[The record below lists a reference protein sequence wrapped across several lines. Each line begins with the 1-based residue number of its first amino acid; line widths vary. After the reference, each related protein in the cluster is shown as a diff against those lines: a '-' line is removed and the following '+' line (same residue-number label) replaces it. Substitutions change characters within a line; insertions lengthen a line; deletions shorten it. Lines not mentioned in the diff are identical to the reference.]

1 MYFVGSEKSDGL
13 SKDSPAIYIGV
24 KGFYFEMN
32 KFLGHYDDWIDV
44 STIVIGSCSAGP
56 IAEVFFDEF
65 LE

>member
-32 KFLGHYDDWIDV
+32 KFLGHDDDWIDV
-44 STIVIGSCSAGP
+44 STIVIRSCLAGP
-56 IAEVFFDEF
+56 VAEVFFDEF

>member
-32 KFLGHYDDWIDV
+32 KFLGHDDDWIDV
-44 STIVIGSCSAGP
+44 STIVIRSCLARP
-56 IAEVFFDEF
+56 ATEVFFNEF

>member
-32 KFLGHYDDWIDV
+32 KFLGHDDDWIDV
-44 STIVIGSCSAGP
+44 STIVIGSCPAGP
-56 IAEVFFDEF
+56 AAEVFFDEF